1 MSNTTE
7 KNTSKTAAIQ
17 VGTQTTGKARY
28 LTVIALMA
36 AISYILAFLEVPMP
50 LAPSFARMDASDVPA
65 LLTTFALGPVAGT
78 VVELIKNV
86 LQALS
91 TSTGGIGELA
101 NFLMGASLV
110 FTAGLIYKQKKTR
123 KMAVVSGVAVSRSE
137 EAAIMNYFVLL
148 PMYQIFMPIDQV
160 IASFAEVIPFIH
172 TKLDVVLYSALPGNI
187 LKGLIVSVITM
198 LVYKRVSPAM
208 KGMRQFSG
216 S

>member
-1 MSNTTE
+1 MKTTS
-7 KNTSKTAAIQ
+7 TTATVRSGRAATRMIVC
-17 VGTQTTGKARY
+17 VGM
-28 LTVIALMA
+28 LA
-36 AISYILAFLEVPMP
+36 AISTILMLFEFPLPFLAPGFYELDFSEVPI
-50 LAPSFARMDASDVPA
+50 LIGA
-65 LLTTFALGPVAGT
+65 FALGPVAGT

-123 KMAVVSGVAVSRSE
+123 KMAVLSCVAGSVAMGIM
-137 EAAIMNYFVLL
+137 AAIMNYFVLL

-172 TKLDVVLYSALPGNI
+172 TKLYVVLYSAMPGNI

-208 KGMRQFSG
+208 KGMR
-216 S
+216 

>member
-65 LLTTFALGPVAGT
+65 LLTACALGPMAGT

-110 FTAGLIYKQKKTR
+110 FTTGLIYKQKKTR
-123 KMAVVSGVAVSRSE
+123 KIAVVSCVAGSVAMGIM
-137 EAAIMNYFVLL
+137 AAIMNYFVLL
-148 PMYQIFMPIDQV
+148 PMYQM
-160 IASFAEVIPFIH
+160 
-172 TKLDVVLYSALPGNI
+172 LYFF
-187 LKGLIVSVITM
+187 
-198 LVYKRVSPAM
+198 PA
-208 KGMRQFSG
+208 R
-216 S
+216 

>member
-7 KNTSKTAAIQ
+7 KNTTKTAAVQ
-17 VGTQTTGKARY
+17 AGAQTTGKARY

-123 KMAVVSGVAVSRSE
+123 KMAVVSCVAGSVAMGIM
-137 EAAIMNYFVLL
+137 AAIMNYF
-148 PMYQIFMPIDQV
+148 V
-160 IASFAEVIPFIH
+160 IASFAEVIPFIQ

-208 KGMRQFSG
+208 KGMR
-216 S
+216 

>member
-1 MSNTTE
+1 MKTTS
-7 KNTSKTAAIQ
+7 TTATVRSGRAATRMIVC
-17 VGTQTTGKARY
+17 VGM
-28 LTVIALMA
+28 LA
-36 AISYILAFLEVPMP
+36 AISTILMLFEFPLPFLAPGFYELDFSEVPI
-50 LAPSFARMDASDVPA
+50 LIGA
-65 LLTTFALGPVAGT
+65 FALGPVAGT

-123 KMAVVSGVAVSRSE
+123 KMAVVSGVAGSVAMGIM
-137 EAAIMNYFVLL
+137 AAIMNYFVLL

-208 KGMRQFSG
+208 KGMR
-216 S
+216 

>member
-50 LAPSFARMDASDVPA
+50 LA
-65 LLTTFALGPVAGT
+65 
-78 VVELIKNV
+78 LIKNV

-123 KMAVVSGVAVSRSE
+123 KMAVVSGVAGSVAMGIM
-137 EAAIMNYFVLL
+137 AAIMNYFVLL

-208 KGMRQFSG
+208 KGMR
-216 S
+216 

>member
-123 KMAVVSGVAVSRSE
+123 KMAVVSGVAGSVAMGIM
-137 EAAIMNYFVLL
+137 AAIMNYFVLL

-160 IASFAEVIPFIH
+160 IPVRHIHAASSGVLLHFFGSEI
-172 TKLDVVLYSALPGNI
+172 TKVA
-187 LKGLIVSVITM
+187 VITII
-198 LVYKRVSPAM
+198 
-208 KGMRQFSG
+208 MRTQWINLRDTCHSRYE
-216 S
+216 

>member
-7 KNTSKTAAIQ
+7 KNTTKTAAVQ
-17 VGTQTTGKARY
+17 AGAQTTGKARY

-65 LLTTFALGPVAGT
+65 LLTTFALGPVAGI

-123 KMAVVSGVAVSRSE
+123 KMAVVSCVAGSVAMGIM
-137 EAAIMNYFVLL
+137 AAIMNYFVLL

-208 KGMRQFSG
+208 KGMR
-216 S
+216 

>member
-50 LAPSFARMDASDVPA
+50 LVPILIGA
-65 LLTTFALGPVAGT
+65 FALGPVAGT

-101 NFLMGASLV
+101 NFLMGTSLV

-123 KMAVVSGVAVSRSE
+123 KMAVVSGVAGSVAMGIM
-137 EAAIMNYFVLL
+137 AAIMNYFVLL

-208 KGMRQFSG
+208 KGMR
-216 S
+216 

>member
-91 TSTGGIGELA
+91 TSTGGIG
-101 NFLMGASLV
+101 GWRIS
-110 FTAGLIYKQKKTR
+110 
-123 KMAVVSGVAVSRSE
+123 
-137 EAAIMNYFVLL
+137 
-148 PMYQIFMPIDQV
+148 
-160 IASFAEVIPFIH
+160 
-172 TKLDVVLYSALPGNI
+172 
-187 LKGLIVSVITM
+187 
-198 LVYKRVSPAM
+198 
-208 KGMRQFSG
+208 
-216 S
+216 

>member
-123 KMAVVSGVAVSRSE
+123 KMAVVSGVAGDISQAFGETVVLFATCLAIAFGFIIVDVVSRS
-137 EAAIMNYFVLL
+137 IMYG
-148 PMYQIFMPIDQV
+148 M
-160 IASFAEVIPFIH
+160 
-172 TKLDVVLYSALPGNI
+172 
-187 LKGLIVSVITM
+187 
-198 LVYKRVSPAM
+198 KREYHLRRM
-208 KGMRQFSG
+208 
-216 S
+216 

>member
-17 VGTQTTGKARY
+17 AGTQTTGKARY

-65 LLTTFALGPVAGT
+65 LLTAFALGPVAGT

-91 TSTGGIGELA
+91 TST
-101 NFLMGASLV
+101 
-110 FTAGLIYKQKKTR
+110 AGLIYKQKKTR
-123 KMAVVSGVAVSRSE
+123 KMAVVSCVAGSVAMGIM
-137 EAAIMNYFVLL
+137 AAIMNYFVLL

-160 IASFAEVIPFIH
+160 IASFAEIIPFIH

-208 KGMRQFSG
+208 KGMR
-216 S
+216 

>member
-110 FTAGLIYKQKKTR
+110 FTAGLIYKQKKTS
-123 KMAVVSGVAVSRSE
+123 KMAVVSGVAGSVAMGIM
-137 EAAIMNYFVLL
+137 AAIMNYFVLL

-160 IASFAEVIPFIH
+160 SASVADVSPFIH
-172 TKLDVVLYSALPGNI
+172 TKRDVVL
-187 LKGLIVSVITM
+187 
-198 LVYKRVSPAM
+198 
-208 KGMRQFSG
+208 
-216 S
+216 

>member
-1 MSNTTE
+1 MNNQSISVATVAGR
-7 KNTSKTAAIQ
+7 KAASLRSTRSMTMIS
-17 VGTQTTGKARY
+17 
-28 LTVIALMA
+28 LLA
-36 AISYILAFLEVPMP
+36 AVSFVLSFLEFPVP
-50 LAPSFARMDASDVPA
+50 LSPSFARMDLSDFPA
-65 LLTTFALGPVAGT
+65 LVGAMTMGPWAG
-78 VVELIKNV
+78 VLVELVKN
-86 LQALS
+86 LLGLLS
-91 TSTGGIGELA
+91 TSTGGVGELA

-123 KMAVVSGVAVSRSE
+123 KMAVVSGVAGSVAMGIM
-137 EAAIMNYFVLL
+137 AAIMNYFVLL

-208 KGMRQFSG
+208 KGMR
-216 S
+216 

>member
-7 KNTSKTAAIQ
+7 KNTTKTAAVQ
-17 VGTQTTGKARY
+17 AGAQTTGKARY

-78 VVELIKNV
+78 VVELIKN
-86 LQALS
+86 
-91 TSTGGIGELA
+91 
-101 NFLMGASLV
+101 FLMGASLV

-123 KMAVVSGVAVSRSE
+123 KMAVVSCVAGSVAMGIM
-137 EAAIMNYFVLL
+137 AAIMNYFVLL

-208 KGMRQFSG
+208 KGMR
-216 S
+216 

>member
-7 KNTSKTAAIQ
+7 KNTTKTAAVQ
-17 VGTQTTGKARY
+17 AGAQTTGKARY

-123 KMAVVSGVAVSRSE
+123 KMAVVSCVAGSVAMGIM
-137 EAAIMNYFVLL
+137 AAIMNYFVLL
-148 PMYQIFMPIDQV
+148 PMYQI

-208 KGMRQFSG
+208 KGMR
-216 S
+216 

>member
-1 MSNTTE
+1 
-7 KNTSKTAAIQ
+7 
-17 VGTQTTGKARY
+17 
-28 LTVIALMA
+28 
-36 AISYILAFLEVPMP
+36 MP

-110 FTAGLIYKQKKTR
+110 FIAGLIYKQKKTR
-123 KMAVVSGVAVSRSE
+123 KIAVVSCVAGSVAMGIM
-137 EAAIMNYFVLL
+137 AAIMNYFVLL

-187 LKGLIVSVITM
+187 FKGLIVSVITM

-208 KGMRQFSG
+208 KGMR
-216 S
+216 